1 MPRKTISNSEKVKLV
16 LSSFRE
22 NVVITAFC
30 EEHRVSRSTFYRWRK
45 LVLDGLSTLM
55 IGKKGLSHGKNF
67 ARTISKV

>member
-1 MPRKTISNSEKVKLV
+1 MPRKISNSEKVKLV

-45 LVLDGLSTLM
+45 LVLNGLSAFM
-55 IGKKGLSHGKNF
+55 IGKKGSSHGKNF
-67 ARTISKV
+67 ARPASKV